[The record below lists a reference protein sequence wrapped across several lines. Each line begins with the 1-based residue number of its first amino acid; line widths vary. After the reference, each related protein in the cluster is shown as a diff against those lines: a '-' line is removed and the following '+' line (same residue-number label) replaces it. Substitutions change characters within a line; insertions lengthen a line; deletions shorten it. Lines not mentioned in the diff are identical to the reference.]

1 MSFYTVAWGWKP
13 RPKNSMHLGMVLAF
27 RQANRLVVLV
37 QLLAVVEHPAVAGWV
52 RRGVFIGM
60 FMGHIEHI
68 YIYIY
73 ICIIYICV
81 CIMYIYIYIMYMLC
95 ICYVYVMYMLCIC
108 DVYVMYMLYMY
119 IQFISKLIWK
129 SIVVSPSEV
138 ICFQV
143 DFPYLW
149 CWFTGV
155 TPGGWG
161 FDQQSFGKVWSI
173 AKNEFGASYRML

>member
-68 YIYIY
+68 YMYYIY
-73 ICIIYICV
+73 VCV
-81 CIMYIYIYIMYMLC
+81 YYVYIYVCVYVC

-108 DVYVMYMLYMY
+108 YVYVMYMLYMY

>member
-68 YIYIY
+68 YIMYYIY
-73 ICIIYICV
+73 IYMCVLCI
-81 CIMYIYIYIMYMLC
+81 YIYIYIMYMLC

-108 DVYVMYMLYMY
+108 YVYVIYVYTVY
-119 IQFISKLIWK
+119 K
-129 SIVVSPSEV
+129 
-138 ICFQV
+138 QV
-143 DFPYLW
+143 DMEIHRCFP
-149 CWFTGV
+149 
-155 TPGGWG
+155 
-161 FDQQSFGKVWSI
+161 FGSDLLS
-173 AKNEFGASYRML
+173 G